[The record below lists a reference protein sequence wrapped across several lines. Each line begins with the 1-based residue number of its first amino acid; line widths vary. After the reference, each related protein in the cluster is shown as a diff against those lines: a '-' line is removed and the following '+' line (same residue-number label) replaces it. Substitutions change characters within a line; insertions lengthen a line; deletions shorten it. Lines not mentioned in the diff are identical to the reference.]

1 MRTQLTSHKQN
12 RNANTSLKSRIMHKG
27 EGGKKSSPNSSPTF
41 ISSDSEGCIVLC
53 SMATVSR
60 KSSPEEAGSETFN
73 QSESLARQNVLSLAS
88 QPPWVQKG
96 ERMTLANT
104 QRGYLMGGTQGCLLS
119 EDAF

>member
-1 MRTQLTSHKQN
+1 MRTQLTSHKQT

-27 EGGKKSSPNSSPTF
+27 EGGKKKSSPNSSPTF

-73 QSESLARQNVLSLAS
+73 QSESLARQNVL
-88 QPPWVQKG
+88 
-96 ERMTLANT
+96 
-104 QRGYLMGGTQGCLLS
+104 
-119 EDAF
+119 

>member
-1 MRTQLTSHKQN
+1 M
-12 RNANTSLKSRIMHKG
+12 
-27 EGGKKSSPNSSPTF
+27 
-41 ISSDSEGCIVLC
+41 C

-88 QPPWVQKG
+88 QPPWAQKG

-104 QRGYLMGGTQGCLLS
+104 QRGYLMGVTQGCLLS
-119 EDAF
+119 EDAFQEKDAGPGASPGPKPVAKTETRDRVRKVTGGGSSLLSSGKYSDTSAL